1 MISKKIL
8 NALTKEQLIFLINQY
23 QHMEFLISE
32 VCVNESKQH
41 IPSEQAIEEIRKELR
56 NCNLPFC
63 TSTEELIEITRLF
76 LFQNSMSIFSLT
88 MWKQMKISK

>member
-41 IPSEQAIEEIRKELR
+41 IPSEQAIEKIRKELR
-56 NCNLPFC
+56 NCNFLFS
-63 TSTEELIEITRLF
+63 TSTEEFISLLDYKMGKITLDEYKER
-76 LFQNSMSIFSLT
+76 IG
-88 MWKQMKISK
+88 IG

>member
-23 QHMEFLISE
+23 QHISFIISE
-32 VCVNESKQH
+32 ICVDESKQH

-56 NCNLPFC
+56 NCNFPLC
-63 TSTEELIEITRLF
+63 ASTEEFISLLDYKMGKITLDEYKERIEID
-76 LFQNSMSIFSLT
+76 
-88 MWKQMKISK
+88 